1 MSDND
6 ELAKNIFQK
15 KNDHNEKSN
24 FLHLRAGEASRI

>member
-6 ELAKNIFQK
+6 ESAKNIIQ